1 MNPRA
6 NQTLM
11 LNRALALAVLALSAM
26 LIGSGPGLHNYVGT
40 GWILMLACLFLA
52 LFNVRKKL
60 PFLRLARASAW
71 LQLHTYLGLAVI
83 PLYFFHAGFG
93 WPTGGL
99 ECLMA
104 FVFLLVVLSG
114 LFGLLIT
121 RLLPP
126 RLARRGEEVI
136 YERIPAFRK
145 QINAEAEDIALAS
158 VAATK
163 SKVLVDFYAIYLRPF
178 FSEPRGF
185 WSHVARPSDHSVA
198 LQAEMGELESC
209 LGTEERAVLDQL
221 RERVR
226 IKDDLDFHHA
236 NQSLLKYWFFVHIPF
251 TYSLM
256 MLVLLHVVVVY
267 AFGAAR

>member
-1 MNPRA
+1 MKPRA
-6 NQTLM
+6 SQTLA
-11 LNRALALAVLALSAM
+11 LNRAIALIIVVLSAM
-26 LIGSGPGLHNYVGT
+26 LMGASGELHNYAGT
-40 GWILMLACLFLA
+40 GWLLLLSCLLLA

-83 PLYFFHAGFG
+83 PLFLFHVGFR

-99 ECLMA
+99 EILITWI
-104 FVFLLVVLSG
+104 FLLVVISG

-121 RLLPP
+121 RILPP

-136 YERIPAFRK
+136 FERIPAFRR
-145 QINAEAEDIALAS
+145 QINAEAEAIALDS
-158 VAATK
+158 VASTK
-163 SKVLVDFYAIYLRPF
+163 SKALVDFYALYLRPF
-178 FSEPRGF
+178 FSEARGF
-185 WSHVARPSDHSVA
+185 WSHILRPSDHSGA
-198 LQAEMGELESC
+198 LQTEMGELETC
-209 LGTEERAVLDQL
+209 LSSEERAVLEEL

-236 NQSLLKYWFFVHIPF
+236 NQALLKYWFFIHIPF

-256 MLVLLHVVVVY
+256 MLVLLHVIVVY
-267 AFGAAR
+267 AFGAVR